1 MGTDVSLTH
10 AFAAGT
16 LALWVPVSPPFAFAL
31 YPGFLSGEKLP
42 SKATPLIIQ
51 SFGSDLIITGVF
63 HDPGEVSFGPP
74 RYLFEGVPLSE
85 VSTSFLL
92 NVFSTLF
99 HLVEISSSR
108 YEYIL

>member
-42 SKATPLIIQ
+42 SIATPLIIQ

-74 RYLFEGVPLSE
+74 RYLFEGVPPQPNCPLRQELADWLTLSSA
-85 VSTSFLL
+85 VP
-92 NVFSTLF
+92 
-99 HLVEISSSR
+99 SSGK
-108 YEYIL
+108 L

>member
-42 SKATPLIIQ
+42 SKVTPLIIK
-51 SFGSDLIITGVF
+51 SFGSDFIITGVF

-74 RYLFEGVPLSE
+74 RYLFEGVPPQPNCPPSA
-85 VSTSFLL
+85 VP
-92 NVFSTLF
+92 
-99 HLVEISSSR
+99 SSGKP
-108 YEYIL
+108 